1 MLFLIPPL
9 VVRGGWGRYNINMY
23 TEQTTNIAKTY
34 LLMGLFLVVVA
45 GLGYFI
51 SFYYNNPGIFYIAI
65 IFSLFMNVASFWFS
79 DKIVLSISKAKPAS
93 RADFF
98 DFWTVTEN
106 LSIAAGLPMPKLYV
120 IDDPAPNA
128 FATGRDKNHAVVC
141 ATTGL
146 LQKLDR
152 SELEGVIAHE
162 LSHIGNRDILLMS
175 AVVVLVGFV
184 SIISDIFLRSMLFG
198 GGRRD
203 NDREGGGAL
212 AVLGIVLI
220 ILSPIIATLIK
231 LAISRRREYLADA
244 SGALLTRYPEGLAKA
259 LEKISGYNM
268 PMKAASTATAH
279 LFISNPFGGK
289 KTSISNLFQTHPPIA
304 ERIKILR
311 EME

>member
-1 MLFLIPPL
+1 MAS
-9 VVRGGWGRYNINMY
+9 VY
-23 TEQTTNIAKTY
+23 THQSSNTAKTY
-34 LLMGLFLVVVA
+34 LLMGLFLVIIA

-51 SFYYNNPGIFYIAI
+51 SVYYNDPSLFFIAI

-93 RADFF
+93 RQEFF
-98 DFWTVTEN
+98 DLYTVTEN
-106 LSIAAGLPMPKLYV
+106 LSIAAGLPMPKIYV

-128 FATGRDKNHAVVC
+128 FATGRDKKHAVV
-141 ATTGL
+141 AVTTGL
-146 LQKLDR
+146 LQKLER
-152 SELEGVIAHE
+152 TELEGVIAHE

-184 SIISDIFLRSMLFG
+184 SIISDIFLRGMVFG
-198 GGRRD
+198 RGGNRD
-203 NDREGGGAL
+203 NNRAGGVL
-212 AVLGIVLI
+212 AIVGIVLI

-259 LEKISGYNM
+259 LEKISAYNI
-268 PMKAASTATAH
+268 PMKVASIATAH
-279 LFISNPFGGK
+279 LFISDPLK
-289 KTSISNLFQTHPPIA
+289 KKSSISNLFQTHPPIE

-311 EME
+311 GMIS